1 VTVEGFVAP
10 GWEEVAETFASNLE
24 REAEAGG
31 AVSVVVDGACV
42 VDLWGGRSD
51 TETGAAWKS
60 DTVVPV
66 FSTTKGV
73 TALCAH
79 LLSARGIVDLDAP
92 VARYWPEFAQ
102 GGKDE
107 CTVRWLLTHQA
118 GLPFV
123 DRRLTFDD
131 LRAVTPV
138 LRALEEQTPKWV
150 PGTRLAYHP
159 ITYGFL
165 VGELIRRVSG
175 MSLGAFVRR
184 EFAEPLG
191 LQMWLGL
198 PPDARVD
205 LARLEAEEEPP
216 PSVRAR
222 ALKSVTARSDRF
234 DRNAEAIRLAM
245 TLSGAIPAGLVT
257 GQPRDF
263 NDRELLAVELGAA
276 NLVTNARSLARLYGA
291 TVSTVDGVR
300 LLADDEVSP
309 IASYR
314 VKNVRYWQVPPG
326 LSNLLLRR
334 AFPMGLGF
342 MVTAPI
348 GPTTFGHWGAGGS
361 LAFADLDARLGFGY
375 VVNRM
380 ERDHNARSRP
390 LVDAVKRCLA
400 RGD

>member
-1 VTVEGFVAP
+1 LSVEGSVAP
-10 GWEEVAETFASNLE
+10 GWEDVAETFASNLE
-24 REAEAGG
+24 REEEAGG
-31 AVSVVVDGACV
+31 AVSVVVDGTPV
-42 VDLWGGRSD
+42 VDLWGGVSDRSSG
-51 TETGAAWKS
+51 TSWQR

-79 LLSARGIVDLDAP
+79 LLCARGLLDLDAP
-92 VARYWPEFAQ
+92 VARYWPGFTA
-102 GGKDE
+102 GGKGD

-131 LRAVTPV
+131 LQAGTPV
-138 LRALEEQTPKWV
+138 VRALEEQTPKWV

-165 VGELIRRVSG
+165 VGEVIRRVSG

-184 EFAEPLG
+184 QLAEPLG
-191 LQMWLGL
+191 LLMWLGL
-198 PPDARVD
+198 PADLRLD

-216 PSVRAR
+216 PSARVRMV
-222 ALKSVTARSDRF
+222 KGITGHIDRF
-234 DRNAEAIRLAM
+234 ARQAEEIRLAM
-245 TLSGAIPAGLVT
+245 TLSGALPEGLVT
-257 GQPRDF
+257 GRPDDF
-263 NDRELLAVELGAA
+263 NNRALLAVELGAA
-276 NLVTNARSLARLYGA
+276 NLVTNARSLARLYA
-291 TVSTVDGVR
+291 AAVSTVDGVR
-300 LLADDEVSP
+300 LFDADT
-309 IASYR
+309 ASRFARYR

-326 LSNLLLRR
+326 LSGLLLKR

-342 MVTAPI
+342 MVTSPI

-375 VVNRM
+375 VMNRM
-380 ERDHNARSRP
+380 ERDHNARSKP
-390 LVDAVKRCLA
+390 LVEAVKRCLGQA
-400 RGD
+400 G